1 MTPRTVLEYGRSAKM
16 DRDSCG
22 YESWVAQLLFLRDT
36 LPRIWCA
43 SEEEYTFYLKGERAY
58 QIGTHLSWNISLP
71 VAEITH
77 PTGRVVCVTRGNFYN
92 WMVSV
97 EASGDVTGKFER
109 LFVHDDCVSACHC
122 EGFPEDRVYGPYSE
136 SKQRFTVCLRDT
148 YSVATFFYLLDQW
161 AREE

>member
-1 MTPRTVLEYGRSAKM
+1 MTPMTLLAYGRSAKM
-16 DRDSCG
+16 GKGSCG
-22 YESWVAQLLFLRDT
+22 YGPWLDQLLFLRDT

-43 SEEEYTFYLKGERAY
+43 TNEEYDLFLQGEGARS
-58 QIGTHLSWNISLP
+58 IGGHYSRGVSLP

-77 PTGRVVCVTRGNFYN
+77 PTKRIVCVTRGNFYN

-97 EASGDVTGKFER
+97 EASGDVIGKFER

-122 EGFPEDRVYGPYSE
+122 EGFPGDRVYGPYSE